1 MLITRR
7 SPLSGKVN
15 TQDIPVTE
23 TQLADWRAG
32 VLIQDA
38 MPNIAADDREFI
50 KTGITAE
57 EWNAVFGENNDEY
70 CY

>member
-15 TQDIPVTE
+15 TRDIPVTE
-23 TQLADWRAG
+23 PQFADWKAG

-38 MPNIAADDREFI
+38 MPNISSDDREFI

-57 EWNAVFGENNDEY
+57 EWNAALGKEQE
-70 CY
+70 

>member
-15 TQDIPVTE
+15 TRDIPVTE
-23 TQLADWRAG
+23 TQFADWKAG

-38 MPNIAADDREFI
+38 MPNISADDREFLM
-50 KTGITAE
+50 TGISQE
-57 EWNAVFGENNDEY
+57 EWENAFKEDDE
-70 CY
+70 

>member
-15 TQDIPVTE
+15 TRDIPVTKA
-23 TQLADWRAG
+23 QLADWRAG

-57 EWNAVFGENNDEY
+57 EWNAVFGEGNDE
-70 CY
+70 